1 MRLPVS
7 RNVSLV
13 FGGGRDRPRHV
24 GFWVIIILVV
34 VSVKIQSP
42 VRRFFFQLGRIKEI
56 RDFKIFLLHFLF
68 PRARHGCSNVIQPI
82 QSVPLAR
89 PLQDKVVKIE
99 FFQFRLDFGHV
110 RLVRIQ
116 LVRFGRLDFVQ
127 ISRQDI
133 IGDNVVVAKRIEG
146 VVHSS
151 NHPVGN
157 VSHIYNLFHVR
168 GNCHHII
175 QGHGVVFSASQE
187 VVPKHAFGNKHDA
200 IIVLLKDFRPNHV
213 LPPELPQTLLGKDG
227 NVPHVVVRW
236 AADNLVQSQ
245 IVTGFGNLCRKIGA
259 L

>member
-1 MRLPVS
+1 MS

-13 FGGGRDRPRHV
+13 FGSGRDRPSHV
-24 GFWVIIILVV
+24 GFWVVVILVV
-34 VSVKIQSP
+34 VSVKIQGS
-42 VRRFFFQLGRIKEI
+42 VRRFFLQFGRIKEVRNFEI
-56 RDFKIFLLHFLF
+56 VLLHFLL
-68 PRARHGCSNVIQPI
+68 PRAWHGRSHVIQPI

-99 FFQFRLDFGHV
+99 FFQLRLDFGHI

-133 IGDNVVVAKRIEG
+133 IGDDVVVAKCIEG

-157 VSHIYNLFHVR
+157 VSHINHLFHVR
-168 GNCHHII
+168 SNCHHII
-175 QGHGVVFSASQE
+175 QGHGIVLSAPQE
-187 VVPKHAFGNKHDA
+187 VVPKHTFGNKHDA
-200 IIVLLKDFRPNHV
+200 IIILLKDFCPNHM
-213 LPPELPQTLLGKDG
+213 LPPELPQTFFGKDG

-236 AADNLVQSQ
+236 AGDNLVQSQ
-245 IVTGFGNLCRKIGA
+245 IVTGFSNSCRKIST